1 MTDTQKEALAR
12 LKVLSKQAN
21 PDDLSEV
28 YPLRTVMWEVPP
40 LHMDDVRFTAEAIV
54 TDSLS
59 VYAVGSYH
67 NEFGKMIYDRVYGPA
82 DLDKA
87 IAYCESR
94 KSDKYEWCVFEAPLG
109 GDYGSWRMVHKTERS
124 R

>member
-12 LKVLSKQAN
+12 LKALSKQAN
-21 PDDLSEV
+21 ADDLGEV

-40 LHMDDVRFTAEAIV
+40 LYMDDVRLAAESV
-54 TDSLS
+54 VNDSLC
-59 VYAVGSYH
+59 VYAVGSA
-67 NEFGKMIYDRVYGPA
+67 EGKHMIYDRVYGPA

-94 KSDKYEWCVFEAPLG
+94 KGDYEWCVFEAPLG
-109 GDYGSWRMVHKTERS
+109 GEYGSWRMVHKTERNK
-124 R
+124 